1 MALGVKLYPFE
12 CIRILFNMKS
22 FLHREVKLIQVF
34 ATLWS
39 TNRLRKIYENENCV
53 TRLYCQTEK
62 CYLKVTVNS
71 NSSNTYST
79 KKPRLLYFALA
90 SILHV
95 KEEWKLFRSHVCLL
109 WEERGGEGN
118 CSQWKS
124 KAAYFPLRCGAQ

>member
-39 TNRLRKIYENENCV
+39 TNRLRKICENENCV
-53 TRLYCQTEK
+53 TRLYCQTKKK

-71 NSSNTYST
+71 NSSKIYST
-79 KKPRLLYFALA
+79 KKPRL
-90 SILHV
+90 
-95 KEEWKLFRSHVCLL
+95 
-109 WEERGGEGN
+109 
-118 CSQWKS
+118 
-124 KAAYFPLRCGAQ
+124 P